1 MRVDFFFKSKSRHM
15 KGKQKVFLKE
25 SRNVN
30 VKVRIKTFTFL

>member
-1 MRVDFFFKSKSRHM
+1 M

-30 VKVRIKTFTFL
+30 VKVKVKTSTFITSDFFYESES